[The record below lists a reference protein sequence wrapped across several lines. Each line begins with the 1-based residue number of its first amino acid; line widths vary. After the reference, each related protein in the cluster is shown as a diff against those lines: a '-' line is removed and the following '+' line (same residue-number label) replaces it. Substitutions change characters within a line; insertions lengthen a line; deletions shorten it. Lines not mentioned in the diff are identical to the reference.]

1 MNLKRIILPAVL
13 LIALSSAALGAE
25 PEKPT
30 QLTALQPLISEEE
43 TAAVALEIEDA
54 TPLMLAAR
62 DGQVDEI
69 RRLIAEGADVNA
81 TNKSGVTALH
91 CAIFFSENTD
101 AALALLDAGADI
113 NAVDKKGWSPL
124 LFATYKGRPRAFI
137 EELLKRGAY
146 PEGCA
151 DDGTSPMMYA
161 CQNADDVMT
170 IVSLYNA
177 GAEVALPR
185 NDGEHPLHFAARNM
199 TDAAPAIIR
208 FLIDNRA
215 NILCRNGKGM
225 MPLMSAALYG
235 GRNETI
241 DALLQAGATI
251 NARDWSGMTPLM
263 LAAASPSENALTT
276 AKKLAECGADF
287 DAQDNFGR
295 TPFLVAVRSG
305 HSLAMVR
312 WLHEVTPQYRQ
323 ARQEHRLAVL
333 PAAISLKKH
342 AILPPPEESLEGT
355 EVADAAQETTS
366 PTVDAITGE
375 GESTPATSEVVQE
388 TELTTSATTEE
399 TTTSADAGVETPAT
413 QDAAV
418 EVPALESVAAGSPA
432 VPNETAAAA
441 ELTTAPSET
450 VTAAELPTT
459 PSETV
464 AAVEQPAQP
473 GETTP
478 APSDESATGTG
489 TDVGTTTRAEELAAA
504 AEDVTEEDVK
514 GALEELKGKATKKV
528 PSASGINT
536 DKTLQELKEAIARA
550 SGKQVETPRE
560 DAEILEEEQEEVQRP
575 PYDNKATEEASQTD
589 GDTTETRLITI
600 LSQSA
605 RKLSRPAMEIAQIRR
620 DETLRPFQKRRRL
633 KKLKPQL
640 RTDRARVTPL
650 MLAAVNPNEAAR
662 DIIFWLIGQ
671 GEDLEAV
678 DGDGRTALVCA
689 VRYGTSPIPALALID
704 AGANTRATYR
714 NSGLRRLLRFNDV
727 MLPEDKRLLA
737 DAIKAVN
744 ARPTG
749 K

>member
-312 WLHEVTPQYRQ
+312 WLHAVTPQYRQ

-388 TELTTSATTEE
+388 TGPVTATTTEE
-399 TTTSADAGVETPAT
+399 ATVTTDTGVETPAT
-413 QDAAV
+413 QDTSSEITAPDSATA
-418 EVPALESVAAGSPA
+418 EMPA
-432 VPNETAAAA
+432 
-441 ELTTAPSET
+441 APSET
-450 VTAAELPTT
+450 AAAAELPTT

-478 APSDESATGTG
+478 APSDESATETG
-489 TDVGTTTRAEELAAA
+489 TDVGTATRAEELAAA

-514 GALEELKGKATKKV
+514 GALEELKGKAAKKV

-560 DAEILEEEQEEVQRP
+560 DAETLEEEQEEVQRP

-671 GEDLEAV
+671 GEDIEAV

>member
-113 NAVDKKGWSPL
+113 NAVDKKSWSPL

-312 WLHEVTPQYRQ
+312 WLHAVTPQYRQ

-388 TELTTSATTEE
+388 TGPVTATTTEE
-399 TTTSADAGVETPAT
+399 ATVTTDTGVETPAT
-413 QDAAV
+413 QDTSSEITAPDSATA
-418 EVPALESVAAGSPA
+418 EMPA
-432 VPNETAAAA
+432 
-441 ELTTAPSET
+441 APSET
-450 VTAAELPTT
+450 AAAAELPTT

-478 APSDESATGTG
+478 ASSDESATGTG
-489 TDVGTTTRAEELAAA
+489 TDIGTATRAEELAAA

-514 GALEELKGKATKKV
+514 GALEELKGKAAKKV

-560 DAEILEEEQEEVQRP
+560 DAETLEEEQEEVQRP

-671 GEDLEAV
+671 GEDIEAV